1 MPENFEDAH
10 KENAVTT
17 PEVDLLIRVG
27 RVFCADTGLD
37 GPGSVAVKG
46 DRIVAAGPD
55 VSVQASQTLEFPDAV
70 LLPGLIDLHAHPA
83 IEDSHAGI
91 DPDTFILARGTT
103 TVLSQGD
110 AGADTWPSYRETVIE
125 PARLRIQMAISPVSQ
140 GAFAQTG
147 RFEDLDNIDVDSC
160 VSTIRDG
167 GDMIW
172 GISVNT
178 AVQVAGESDPREIMQ
193 RVLAAANATGRPLL
207 FGSRREPSDWPLAEQ
222 LALLRPGDALT
233 YCLHRGTDNGDES
246 IVKDGRVVDAAWE
259 ARERGVLF
267 DMGHGMNSFDFVVVE
282 AAIAE
287 GFLPDTISTDIQR
300 RHIGFEPPHDMPL
313 VMSKLIAAGM
323 PEAEVLARATLYPAR
338 ALGLSDEIGT
348 LAPGACADLT
358 VLRWDPDQAPLV
370 DSVGVSRMGGR
381 FEPVLTVRGGETIS

>member
-1 MPENFEDAH
+1 MD
-10 KENAVTT
+10 T
-17 PEVDLLIRVG
+17 PRVDLLIRAG
-27 RVFCADTGLD
+27 RVFSADTGLD

-46 DRIVAAGPD
+46 DRIVASGPD
-55 VSVQASQTLEFPDAV
+55 VSVQASQTLEFPDAL

-83 IEDSHAGI
+83 PLSSHAGI
-91 DPDTFILARGTT
+91 DPDPYILARGTT
-103 TVLSQGD
+103 TALSQGD
-110 AGADTWPSYRETVIE
+110 AGADTWPFYRETVIA
-125 PARLRIQMAISPVSQ
+125 PTRLRILMAISPVSQ

-167 GDMIW
+167 GDQVW

-178 AVQVAGESDPREIMQ
+178 AVQVAGDSDPREIMQ
-193 RVLAAANATGRPLL
+193 RVLAAANATGRPIL

-222 LALLRPGDALT
+222 LALSRPGDALT
-233 YCLHRGTDNGDES
+233 YCLHRGTESGDES

-267 DMGHGMNSFDFVVVE
+267 DMGHGMNSFDFGVAE

-300 RHIGFEPPHDMPL
+300 RHMGFDPPHDMPL

-323 PEAEVLARATLYPAR
+323 PEPEVLARATSHPAR
-338 ALGLSDEIGT
+338 ALGMSDEIGT
-348 LAPGACADLT
+348 LAPGACADLA
-358 VLRWDPDQAPLV
+358 VLRWDPDEAPLV
-370 DSVGVSRMGGR
+370 DSVGVSRLGGR

>member
-1 MPENFEDAH
+1 MEDI
-10 KENAVTT
+10 VTA
-17 PEVDLLIRVG
+17 PQVDLLIRAG

-37 GPGSVAVKG
+37 GPGAIAVKG

-55 VSVQASQTLEFPDAV
+55 VPVQASQTLEFPDAV

-83 IEDSHAGI
+83 PLGSYAGI
-91 DPDTFILARGTT
+91 DPDTHILARGTT

-110 AGADTWPSYRETVIE
+110 AGADTWPSYRETVIA
-125 PARLRIQMAISPVSQ
+125 PTRLRIQMAISPVTQ

-147 RFEDLDNIDVDSC
+147 RFEDLDSIDVDSC

-167 GDMIW
+167 GDLIW

-178 AVQVAGESDPREIMQ
+178 AVQVAGESDPREIME

-222 LALLRPGDALT
+222 LALLRSGDALT
-233 YCLHRGTDNGDES
+233 YCLHRGTDSGDES
-246 IVKDGRVVDAAWE
+246 IVKDGRVVDSVWE

-267 DMGHGMNSFDFVVVE
+267 DMGHGMNSFDFGVVE

-287 GFLPDTISTDIQR
+287 GFLPDTISTDIQH
-300 RHIGFEPPHDMPL
+300 RHVGFEPPHDMPL

-323 PEAEVLARATLYPAR
+323 PEAEVMARATLHPAR
-338 ALGLSDEIGT
+338 ALGMSDEIGT
-348 LAPGACADLT
+348 LAPGACADLA
-358 VLRWDPDQAPLV
+358 VLCWDPEESPLV
-370 DSVGVSRMGGR
+370 DSVGVSRLGGR

>member
-1 MPENFEDAH
+1 
-10 KENAVTT
+10 VTT
-17 PEVDLLIRVG
+17 PQVDLLISAG

-46 DRIVAAGPD
+46 DRIVASGPD

-83 IEDSHAGI
+83 PLGSYAGI
-91 DPDTFILARGTT
+91 DPDTYILARGTT

-110 AGADTWPSYRETVIE
+110 AGADTWPGYRDTVIA
-125 PARLRIQMAISPVSQ
+125 PTRLRIRMAISPVSQ

-147 RFEDLDNIDVDSC
+147 RFEDLDNIDVDAC

-167 GDMIW
+167 GDTIW

-178 AVQVAGESDPREIMQ
+178 AVQVAGESDPREIMR

-233 YCLHRGTDNGDES
+233 YCLHRGTDSGDES
-246 IVKDGRVVDAAWE
+246 IVKDGRVVDAVWE

-267 DMGHGMNSFDFVVVE
+267 DMGHGMNSFDFGVVE

-287 GFLPDTISTDIQR
+287 GFMPDTISTDIQR
-300 RHIGFEPPHDMPL
+300 RHMGLEPPHDMPL

-323 PEAEVLARATLYPAR
+323 PEPEVLARATLHPAR
-338 ALGLSDEIGT
+338 ALGMSDEIGT
-348 LAPGACADLT
+348 LAPGACADLA
-358 VLRWDPDQAPLV
+358 VLRWDPDETPLV
-370 DSVGVSRMGGR
+370 DSVRASRLGGR

>member
-1 MPENFEDAH
+1 M
-10 KENAVTT
+10 TT
-17 PEVDLLIRVG
+17 PQVDLLISAG

-46 DRIVAAGPD
+46 DRIVASGPD

-83 IEDSHAGI
+83 PLGSYAGI
-91 DPDTFILARGTT
+91 DPDTYILARGTT

-110 AGADTWPSYRETVIE
+110 AGADTWPGYRDTVIA
-125 PARLRIQMAISPVSQ
+125 PTRLRIRMAISPVSQ

-147 RFEDLDNIDVDSC
+147 RFEDLDNIDVDAC

-167 GDMIW
+167 GDTIW

-178 AVQVAGESDPREIMQ
+178 AVQVAGESDPREIMR

-233 YCLHRGTDNGDES
+233 YCLHRGTDSGDES
-246 IVKDGRVVDAAWE
+246 IVKDGRVVDAVWE

-267 DMGHGMNSFDFVVVE
+267 DMGHGMNSFDFGVVE

-287 GFLPDTISTDIQR
+287 GFMPDTISTDIQR
-300 RHIGFEPPHDMPL
+300 RHMGLEPPHDMPL

-323 PEAEVLARATLYPAR
+323 PEPEVLARATLHPAR
-338 ALGLSDEIGT
+338 ALGMSDEIGT
-348 LAPGACADLT
+348 LAPGACADLA
-358 VLRWDPDQAPLV
+358 VLRWDPDETPLV
-370 DSVGVSRMGGR
+370 DSVRASRLGGR